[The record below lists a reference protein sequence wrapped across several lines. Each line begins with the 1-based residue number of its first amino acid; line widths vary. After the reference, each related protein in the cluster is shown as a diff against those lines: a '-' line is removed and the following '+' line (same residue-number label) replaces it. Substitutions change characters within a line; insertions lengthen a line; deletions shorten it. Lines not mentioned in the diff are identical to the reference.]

1 MSILEK
7 KVYGLSVLSWVI
19 IAGLVVLFL
28 VYIQKSDDQ
37 KEPFGV
43 VTGGGCQRP
52 VRKEDKKEDRKVTFS
67 ADTKDSVDNKI
78 YNFNTSWCGY
88 SVRFQPEWNNV
99 MKRINN
105 DKEISNA
112 KAYDVKC
119 DQEENEELCAKYG
132 IEGFPTV
139 VLEKGDRRIM
149 YNGPRTADAIIEQ
162 FKNY

>member
-1 MSILEK
+1 MSLLEQ
-7 KVYGLSVLSWVI
+7 KVYGLSVLSWII

-37 KEPFGV
+37 KETFGTV
-43 VTGGGCQRP
+43 VGGCQRP
-52 VRKEDKKEDRKVTFS
+52 PKREDKKEDKKVTFS
-67 ADTKDSVDNKI
+67 PDTKDSVDNKV

-99 MKRINN
+99 MKRINQ
-105 DKEISNA
+105 DKEMSNA

-139 VLEKGDRRIM
+139 VLEKGNRRTM